1 MDRLWAP
8 WRMAYLGR
16 ARPAAGCVFCNA
28 LAGAD
33 DRASLVVQRSEHA
46 FLILNSYPYAPG
58 HVMAVLNRHVG
69 ALTAARPEELTDA
82 MRLVQRAVTALTAE
96 YRADGFNVGL
106 NQGRVAGAGIE
117 DHLHVH
123 VVPRWGGDANFI
135 TVLGDTRVL
144 PEELH
149 QTWARLRGALA

>member
-1 MDRLWAP
+1 
-8 WRMAYLGR
+8 MAYIGG
-16 ARPAAGCVFCNA
+16 ARPTAGCVFCSA

-33 DRASLVVQRSEHA
+33 DRASLVVHRGTHA

-69 ALTAARPEELTDA
+69 ALTAAQPDELADA
-82 MRLVQRAVTALTAE
+82 MGLVQRAVTALRAE
-96 YRADGFNVGL
+96 YHPDGFNVGL
-106 NQGRVAGAGIE
+106 NEGRAAGAGIE

-123 VVPRWGGDANFI
+123 VVPRWSGDSNFI
-135 TVLGDTRVL
+135 TVLGETRVL

-149 QTWARLRGALA
+149 ETWTRLRGALS

>member
-1 MDRLWAP
+1 
-8 WRMAYLGR
+8 MAYIGGT
-16 ARPAAGCVFCNA
+16 RPAAGCVFCSA

-33 DRASLVVQRSEHA
+33 DRASLIVQRGTHA

-69 ALTAARPEELTDA
+69 ALTAAHADELADA
-82 MRLVQRAVTALTAE
+82 MGLVQRAVAALDAE
-96 YRADGFNVGL
+96 YHANGFNVGL

-123 VVPRWGGDANFI
+123 VVPRWSGDSNFI
-135 TVLGDTRVL
+135 TVLGETRVL

-149 QTWARLRGALA
+149 ETWTRLRKALS